1 MIDLDLKVK
10 IKNNKTGEEK
20 TESTII
26 HLETFIQNSL
36 DYDNLFRFGNVFLQG
51 LFKNA
56 MHSMNIKLCDSD
68 EAKLLDIV
76 NTIDRDFS
84 NDAIYESG
92 DRDFNI
98 SDYTFTI
105 CGETFETIE
114 TVLFS
119 CKLRKGILALN
130 KNADK
135 VTELVNY
142 LDYNSK
148 GKSYNI
154 ACELE
159 SVNFLLERILKEYD
173 AENRNK

>member
-1 MIDLDLKVK
+1 MIDLKLKVK

-20 TESTII
+20 NESTII
-26 HLETFIQNSL
+26 YPEPLIQNIVDS
-36 DYDNLFRFGNVFLQG
+36 NQIRIGNVYLQG
-51 LFKNA
+51 LFKLA
-56 MHSMNIKLCDSD
+56 MHSMNINLCNSD
-68 EAKLLDIV
+68 EAKLLDII
-76 NTIDRDFS
+76 NTIDKDFS

-130 KNADK
+130 KNTDK
-135 VTELVNY
+135 VTELVNH

-173 AENRNK
+173 AETK